1 MFRLSIGIGLLSLT
15 LFASGTSHSSTYA
28 QSIHRWQRAR
38 DAGLRD
44 PNGWLTLVG
53 LYWLH
58 PGGNTIGSAQ
68 SNDLALPKG
77 SVPSQLG
84 RLTLEGSNVLFT
96 NLCGPKV
103 TVNHRP
109 AASKVPL
116 SYDEAKPDV
125 VRYGTVSFFVIKRG
139 DKLGVRAK
147 DSQSPTLK
155 NFTGV
160 KDYPVNPAFR
170 FEAKFVSSPQKT
182 KFLNILGQTEEDDS
196 PGYVEFHYQGRLYRL
211 RPTTE
216 ANELFFV
223 FRDPTSKT
231 TTFQPG
237 RFLKTPMPVNGKV
250 DLDFNKAYNP
260 PCAFT
265 PYATCPLPPKENIL
279 PFPVEAGELR
289 YGKDHQD

>member
-1 MFRLSIGIGLLSLT
+1 MFWFSIGIGLLSLT
-15 LFASGTSHSSTYA
+15 LFASDTSHAVTYS

-38 DAGLRD
+38 DARLRD

-53 LYWLH
+53 LFWLH
-58 PGGNTIGSAQ
+58 PGANTVGSAQ
-68 SNDLALPKG
+68 SNDLVLPKG
-77 SVPSQLG
+77 SIPPLLG
-84 RLTLEGSNVLFT
+84 RLTRDNGRVTFT
-96 NLCGPKV
+96 NLWGPSV
-103 TVNHRP
+103 TVNRKP
-109 AASKVPL
+109 APSEVSL
-116 SYDEAKPDV
+116 SYDEDKPDV

-170 FEAKFVSSPQKT
+170 FDAKFVSNPQKT

-196 PGYVEFHYQGRLYRL
+196 PGYVEFRYQGRQYRL

-216 ANELFFV
+216 DNELFFV

-231 TTFQPG
+231 TTYQPG

-265 PYATCPLPPKENIL
+265 PYATCPLPPKENVL
-279 PFPVEAGELR
+279 PFPIEAGELR
-289 YGKDHQD
+289 YSKGHQD